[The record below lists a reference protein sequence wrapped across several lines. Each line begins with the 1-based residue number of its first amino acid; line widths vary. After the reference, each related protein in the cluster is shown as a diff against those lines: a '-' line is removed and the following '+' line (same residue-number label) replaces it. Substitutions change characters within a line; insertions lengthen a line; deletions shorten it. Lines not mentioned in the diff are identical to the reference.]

1 MLEIIVLIF
10 LTKRIGEIAVQKGLP
25 AGWWKFYAVLG
36 WVGGEIIGVVLG
48 IMLFDTDSIFPAFL
62 IGIGGAI
69 TGYHIVK
76 TILQKKPDELGSDID
91 EIGKNT
97 Q

>member
-48 IMLFDTDSIFPAFL
+48 IMLFDTDSIFRKSRTSWAVILTRSVRILNKPERIL
-62 IGIGGAI
+62 
-69 TGYHIVK
+69 TRPGYYKSNYIFIVC
-76 TILQKKPDELGSDID
+76 
-91 EIGKNT
+91 
-97 Q
+97 